1 MVKVLNNSQFKFPP
15 RNVYLYYDSAPRG
28 DAKTAG
34 IKRYTHTPSSIQTIS
49 SGYKGLADMRFEGLR
64 LEGLKV

>member
-1 MVKVLNNSQFKFPP
+1 MSNSTVIQRPC
-15 RNVYLYYDSAPRG
+15 G

-49 SGYKGLADMRFEGLR
+49 SGYKGLADMRFEGLI

>member
-1 MVKVLNNSQFKFPP
+1 L
-15 RNVYLYYDSAPRG
+15 APRR

-34 IKRYTHTPSSIQTIS
+34 IKRYTNTPSSIQTIS